1 MCRSVASEAGSRQC
15 GPEGGGS
22 GVKDEEEEEEEAADD
37 DDLDSWPLVFASSLA
52 LFLFA
57 FSSGPGVDFVLMILL
72 ALVHFRAWAICVGI
86 RDLFECGQLRLND
99 DDDDGGG
106 AGRCAGFA
114 TLAGPEKRRDD
125 IESQVSVAECASCW
139 RGSDST

>member
-22 GVKDEEEEEEEAADD
+22 GVEDEEEEEEAADD
-37 DDLDSWPLVFASSLA
+37 DDLDSWPLVLASSLA

-57 FSSGPGVDFVLMILL
+57 LSSGPGVDFVLLISL
-72 ALVHFRAWAICVGI
+72 ALLRFRAWAICVGI

-99 DDDDGGG
+99 DDDDSG
-106 AGRCAGFA
+106 GRCAGFA